1 MKERKVALVT
11 GGSRGI
17 GEAIVR
23 KFAKEGFWVC
33 FSYVK
38 SQEKA
43 EKLANELS
51 NGEQRVIAVKADAGN
66 AFEIKQL
73 VKTCAETFGQI
84 DVLVNNA
91 GISESGLLVDM
102 TDEQIVNL
110 LNVNLNSCIITTRE
124 VIKEMLKRNY
134 GKIVNISSIWGVSG
148 ASCESVYSASKAGII
163 GFTQGVAKEFGP
175 SNINVN
181 AVAPG
186 VIGTDMLK
194 GYTKQEIQE
203 LVDNTALGRIGW
215 PEDIANAVY
224 FLASDDAR
232 FITGQ
237 CLVVDGGFLQ

>member
-1 MKERKVALVT
+1 MERKVALVT

-23 KFAKEGFWVC
+23 KFVKEGFCVC

-51 NGEQRVIAVKADAGN
+51 NGEKRVIAVKADAGN

-73 VKTCAETFGQI
+73 VKTCTETFGQI

-124 VIKEMLKRNY
+124 VLKEMLKRNY

-163 GFTQGVAKEFGP
+163 GFTQGVAKEFGL

-224 FLASDDAR
+224 FLASDEAR